1 MAVPFGYSCEI
12 PDRRF
17 PCVRTCSVFAGGSA
31 LERRGFRVTETTSS
45 VVALVCYSA
54 LDLEGIHPL
63 TSFFFPSDEIHFFG
77 HLSYSFLSSK
87 LQLYS
92 HTLLLYA
99 YSELQCGFS
108 DFSQGCN
115 VRKGSLCTICFFFGK
130 ETGGVKAPTA
140 D

>member
-1 MAVPFGYSCEI
+1 MAVPFGYACEI
-12 PDRRF
+12 PHRMF
-17 PCVRTCSVFAGGSA
+17 PCLRACSVFAGGSA
-31 LERRGFRVTETTSS
+31 LERRGFRVTETTPS
-45 VVALVCYSA
+45 VVAPVCSSA
-54 LDLEGIHPL
+54 LDLEGIHPQ

-115 VRKGSLCTICFFFGK
+115 VRKGSLCTICFFLGK
-130 ETGGVKAPTA
+130 KQEG
-140 D
+140 